1 MEQTQSDQ
9 QPAQANTIEAKIQSQ
24 FNEEKWTRVSAKDI
38 GISRFKILEG
48 LLEEVNKENKV
59 EDLKQMA
66 LENLEEYDSSVSSRY
81 FLGMI
86 ALQNNSPED
95 YRYLTQ
101 LLDKFQENTK
111 WAVVDYLSEK
121 MLETTENRT
130 ILRARAQ
137 ALEKLGKGKEAIP
150 VLEKLARLDR
160 KNPEVA
166 LQYAEAVAEEDLD
179 KSIQFY
185 KQAKG

>member
-38 GISRFKILEG
+38 RISRFKILEG
-48 LLEEVNKENKV
+48 LLVEINKENKV

-66 LENLEEYDSSVSSRY
+66 LENLEEYESSVASRY

-121 MLETTENRT
+121 ML
-130 ILRARAQ
+130 L
-137 ALEKLGKGKEAIP
+137 
-150 VLEKLARLDR
+150 
-160 KNPEVA
+160 
-166 LQYAEAVAEEDLD
+166 
-179 KSIQFY
+179 
-185 KQAKG
+185 